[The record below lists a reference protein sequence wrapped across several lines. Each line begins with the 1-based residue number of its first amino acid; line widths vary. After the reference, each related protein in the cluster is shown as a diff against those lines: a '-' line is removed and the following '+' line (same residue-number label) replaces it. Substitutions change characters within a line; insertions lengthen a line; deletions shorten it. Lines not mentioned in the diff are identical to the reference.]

1 MDRIDVWKERLMK
14 CFVPEVKVEF
24 KTVDGMFIKVIHL
37 PSKGLYPQHSH
48 AFDHSSLLARGSLLV
63 WKGEEIRY
71 YDAPSLI
78 WIEKGVKHKFQTLED
93 ETVVCCLHNLHG
105 EEQIKVLEEHQLELE
120 DL

>member
-1 MDRIDVWKERLMK
+1 
-14 CFVPEVKVEF
+14 
-24 KTVDGMFIKVIHL
+24 
-37 PSKGLYPQHSH
+37 
-48 AFDHSSLLARGSLLV
+48 
-63 WKGEEIRY
+63 
-71 YDAPSLI
+71 LI